1 MSLHDKNILG
11 ILKSNKAVYNL
22 TKNRISIGRNKQSS
36 IVINHP
42 SVSKDHAIIEF
53 DSDFIATLKDL
64 NSSNGT
70 YLNGE
75 KLQNNPVKLRTN
87 DKIIFGKDDNE
98 YVFESFHN
106 ENEKT
111 EIFSPLIRDDKISL
125 VNENEIHSTK
135 INHFK
140 NKGLYVN
147 ERNQFFNN
155 NNNNFNN
162 NDFNNNK
169 SNNNDF
175 NNNNSNKS
183 NHHSQYGTNIENKY
197 ITSNEIEN
205 KKKINNNKLVIKRK
219 LSIII
224 QNEI

>member
-53 DSDFIATLKDL
+53 DSEFIATLKDL

-155 NNNNFNN
+155 NNNFNN
-162 NDFNNNK
+162 NDFNNN
-169 SNNNDF
+169 NNF
-175 NNNNSNKS
+175 NNNEFND
-183 NHHSQYGTNIENKY
+183 Y
-197 ITSNEIEN
+197 
-205 KKKINNNKLVIKRK
+205 NNNNFINKNIN
-219 LSIII
+219 IF
-224 QNEI
+224 